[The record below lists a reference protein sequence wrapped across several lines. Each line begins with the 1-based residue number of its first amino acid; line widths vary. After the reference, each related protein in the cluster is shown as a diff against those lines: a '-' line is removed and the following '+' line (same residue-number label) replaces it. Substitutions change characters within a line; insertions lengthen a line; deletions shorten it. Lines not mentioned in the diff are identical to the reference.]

1 MYSTISSSNTSEMFA
16 ERIRAQK
23 AEKEAFGNSVLAQ
36 VQGNYCSGGLKSD
49 VYICKDGNDD
59 GRISFSEKL
68 ANFGKGLVAPIKNI
82 FASPKNM
89 AVTALTV
96 AAGAGLIALTGGMAA
111 PVMVAIGLIGGG
123 AHIVSGLYKQA
134 TATTDAQAAQ
144 AWQQVGSGTFTVG
157 ASAIG
162 AKSSLKAAGVENT
175 ANMSTWQAC
184 VNCLKNA
191 PKFFSEAVSTASPK
205 VSAFIAGLKKT
216 SPKNTT
222 QKSSFGGNVEGRN
235 FKKLKS
241 SKVKNNSKSN
251 TTKATSTKANPP
263 RVIELPEKMP
273 SNVNSNA
280 STTPDVIELPE
291 KMPSNVQTENVTTSV
306 PDVIELPEKLTPVS
320 ETKVS
325 ATPDVIELPA
335 STTPR
340 LGLPAPKNT
349 PEFNSFYNVEQQL
362 PKNIKMPFSSNT
374 TNEVLGLPPASSNV
388 ETVASTP
395 KHNINIKLAISNVVD
410 KVKNSLKLFGL
421 FID

>member
-1 MYSTISSSNTSEMFA
+1 MIFMYSTISSSNTSEMFA
-16 ERIRAQK
+16 ERISAQK
-23 AEKEAFGNSVLAQ
+23 AERAAFGNSVLAQ
-36 VQGNYCSGGLKSD
+36 VQGNYYSGGLQSD
-49 VYICKDGNDD
+49 MYVCKDGRDD
-59 GRISFSEKL
+59 GKISFSEKL

-89 AVTALTV
+89 AISALTV

-123 AHIVSGLYKQA
+123 AHIVSGLYKQS

-157 ASAIG
+157 VSAIG
-162 AKSSLKAAGVENT
+162 AKSSLKTAGVENT
-175 ANMSTWQAC
+175 SNMTTWQAC

-191 PKFFSEAVSTASPK
+191 PRFFSEAVTTASPK
-205 VSAFIAGLKKT
+205 VSAFMSSLKKT
-216 SPKNTT
+216 SPKNTSP
-222 QKSSFGGNVEGRN
+222 KSSFGGSVEGRK
-235 FKKLKS
+235 FKKLNS
-241 SKVKNNSKSN
+241 SKVKNNANAK

-273 SNVNSNA
+273 SNV
-280 STTPDVIELPE
+280 
-291 KMPSNVQTENVTTSV
+291 QTENVVASA
-306 PDVIELPEKLTPVS
+306 PEVIELPEKLTSVA
-320 ETKVS
+320 ETNIS
-325 ATPDVIELPA
+325 ATPDVIELPT

-349 PEFNSFYNVEQQL
+349 PEFNSFYNVEQQYVS
-362 PKNIKMPFSSNT
+362 NIKLPYNPDT
-374 TNEVLGLPPASSNV
+374 TSEVLGLPPASTTV
-388 ETVASTP
+388 ETGLSIVENNVP
-395 KHNINIKLAISNVVD
+395 KHSTNVLKTLATNVVD

>member
-1 MYSTISSSNTSEMFA
+1 MFA
-16 ERIRAQK
+16 ERISAQK
-23 AEKEAFGNSVLAQ
+23 AERAAFGNSVLAQ
-36 VQGNYCSGGLKSD
+36 VQGNYYSGGLQSD
-49 VYICKDGNDD
+49 MYVCKDGRDD
-59 GRISFSEKL
+59 GKISFSEKL

-89 AVTALTV
+89 AISALTV

-123 AHIVSGLYKQA
+123 AHIVSGLYKQS

-157 ASAIG
+157 VSAIG
-162 AKSSLKAAGVENT
+162 AKSSLKTAGVENT
-175 ANMSTWQAC
+175 SNMTTWQAC

-191 PKFFSEAVSTASPK
+191 PRFFSEAVTTASPK
-205 VSAFIAGLKKT
+205 VSAFMSSLKKT
-216 SPKNTT
+216 SPKNTSP
-222 QKSSFGGNVEGRN
+222 KSSFGGSVEGRK
-235 FKKLKS
+235 FKKLNS
-241 SKVKNNSKSN
+241 SKVKNNANAK

-273 SNVNSNA
+273 SNV
-280 STTPDVIELPE
+280 
-291 KMPSNVQTENVTTSV
+291 QTENVVASA
-306 PDVIELPEKLTPVS
+306 PEVIELPEKLTSVA
-320 ETKVS
+320 ETNIS
-325 ATPDVIELPA
+325 ATPDVIELPT

-349 PEFNSFYNVEQQL
+349 PEFNSFYNVEQQYVS
-362 PKNIKMPFSSNT
+362 NIKLPYNPDT
-374 TNEVLGLPPASSNV
+374 TSEVLGLPPASTTV
-388 ETVASTP
+388 ETGLSIVENNVP
-395 KHNINIKLAISNVVD
+395 KHSTNVLKTLATNVVD